1 MSGSGGGGFGSEDG
15 LLSSDG
21 VRHGSPSPSLPGR
34 EALLFRNGVAAS
46 IGGKTREKTA
56 ATATATA
63 TETETATETAT
74 ETETETETETATAT
88 AAAVSARD
96 SSSASSLSPSSSSS
110 SFFPCSG
117 AFMAPRH
124 GLWALQALAVDAA
137 GNEGEPA
144 ACALSFEG
152 RPTNGLNLNTEA
164 LAAIAVGALV
174 VVVAG
179 GWVVACWVRR
189 RGRR

>member
-56 ATATATA
+56 ATATAT
-63 TETETATETAT
+63 ETAT
-74 ETETETETETATAT
+74 ETETETETATATATAT

-96 SSSASSLSPSSSSS
+96 SSSASSLSPSSSPS

-117 AFMAPRH
+117 AFTAPRH

>member
-56 ATATATA
+56 ATAT
-63 TETETATETAT
+63 ETATA
-74 ETETETETETATAT
+74 TATAT

-96 SSSASSLSPSSSSS
+96 SSSASSLSLSSSSS
-110 SFFPCSG
+110 SFFPCRG